1 MGGDVVGDLVRE
13 RRVALGLTQA
23 DLALKA
29 GLRQTYISQVE
40 KGEIAMPRDHN
51 LDALGRALGIAREE
65 FYRAAGYFDGLPDSA
80 GDPDLENTEDPLPRV
95 VVIRGPNG
103 EQEVPIARVVAYVES
118 FPNERH
124 QARLERW
131 RSAHDAE
138 TYARLCARVFV
149 AWSSNYELM
158 LDALDVAELR

>member
-1 MGGDVVGDLVRE
+1 
-13 RRVALGLTQA
+13 
-23 DLALKA
+23 
-29 GLRQTYISQVE
+29 LRQNYISQVIR
-40 KGEIAMPRDHN
+40 GEIDVPG
-51 LDALGRALGIAREE
+51 GRKADLFREHLKISRGE
-65 FYRAAGYFDGLPDSA
+65 WFRAAGMTDDRA
-80 GDPDLENTEDPLPRV
+80 ETEPIPPRV

-103 EQEVPIARVVAYVES
+103 EQEVPIARVIAYVEG

-131 RSAHDAE
+131 RATHDAE

>member
-1 MGGDVVGDLVRE
+1 MIGQLLRE
-13 RRVALGLTQA
+13 RRESLGLSQTDVA
-23 DLALKA
+23 RRA
-29 GLRQTYISQVE
+29 GSSQRQVSRLE
-40 KGEIAMPRDHN
+40 NNEEAMPRRDT
-51 LDALGRALGIAREE
+51 LERFGAVLGITLAE
-65 FYRAAGYFDGLPDSA
+65 FYRAAGVMPSLVEEA
-80 GDPDLENTEDPLPRV
+80 PRV

-103 EQEVPIARVVAYVES
+103 EQEVPIARVVAYVEG

-131 RSAHDAE
+131 RATHDAE